1 MIEDEV
7 LKWRF
12 KQGSTKALG
21 RIYEKYL
28 NYLLTVA
35 MGLLND
41 AAAAEDVVHDVFV
54 SFARAAAGFSV
65 RGSLKGYLATCVA
78 NRSRDVLRKNRV
90 RAARSGEGGEGEY
103 DCEGPAETIIGS
115 EEAQRINEAIAALP
129 SEQRE
134 VVVLRLKGEMK
145 FDDIAKCQGVSV
157 NTTRGRYRYGVDKLR
172 SILESEVEG

>member
-41 AAAAEDVVHDVFV
+41 VAAAEDVVHDVFV
-54 SFARAAAGFSV
+54 SFARAAVGFSV

-90 RAARSGEGGEGEY
+90 RAAGSTDAAEAERDRE
-103 DCEGPAETIIGS
+103 DPAETIIGG
-115 EEAQRINEAIAALP
+115 EETQLLAEAIAALP

-157 NTTRGRYRYGVDKLR
+157 NTARGRYRYGVDRLR
-172 SILESEVEG
+172 SVLGSEV